1 MRREGFRQV
10 YDEGAAQSGE
20 LDIKKKDAEK
30 FKILW
35 NWKKKHLDFMRTEIA
50 PRGVERER
58 RRVGEREGKWN
69 ETCQFLSHRPI
80 NQIFSSAVVISGP
93 LRAKEKKKK

>member
-1 MRREGFRQV
+1 MRREGFRRV

-93 LRAKEKKKK
+93 LRAREKKKK